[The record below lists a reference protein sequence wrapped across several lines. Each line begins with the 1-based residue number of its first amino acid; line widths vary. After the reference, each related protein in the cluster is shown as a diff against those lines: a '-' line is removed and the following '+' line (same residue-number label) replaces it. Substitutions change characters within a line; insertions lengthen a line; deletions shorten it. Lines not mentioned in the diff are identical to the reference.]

1 MNGTEDSFRMR
12 VLGRWGAWASVHWAK
27 ALLMGAVVTAIM
39 GVGMSM
45 VEAEFTF
52 YSIMPEGSPQVR
64 DMKRIIEN
72 FPVASSIIV
81 VLEAEEKSDP
91 IRAESAVT
99 HAVDLIA
106 AELSRPEYSR
116 YIARVQ
122 GKLDVEFFKKHG
134 LMITEA
140 EDIRRM
146 NRIYSDLNLVPFLT
160 HLNDDFEREYSG
172 DEEQLSD
179 DEEMVIAQFTG
190 LEKLL
195 VLMERSVSGS
205 KVTDS
210 ELSVALD
217 KFLIGDS
224 YFLNRDSTMAL
235 LIVQPTFTPNDLGP
249 LMKGVP
255 LIERVTKEL
264 ADGLGVRAG
273 LTGLTVVAKDE
284 GVTSEQGLVLSMVI
298 AVVLILL
305 LMILTFRMYSVPF
318 IAGIPLIVGILW
330 TIGITGFVLR
340 RLNIMTAMYMVALLG
355 LGIDYAI
362 HLLMTFVQE
371 RDDGQDFVGAVRDS
385 LRKSGSGVFLGA
397 LTTAVA
403 FFMLVIAK
411 SEVVKELGLVAGFGI
426 LCELAA
432 MLLFIPALLGM
443 RNSRLARRSKS
454 AAPRIPPL
462 AARQRIIPAL
472 GAKIVARPSLFVI
485 VMLALSIALATQA
498 GKVTLIDNL
507 MEMEAEGLES
517 VELQDR
523 MVEEFAMAPDY
534 LMVRS
539 SDLEELRALEKK
551 FKKLASIKRVDSL
564 VPYHP
569 SKGETAERAAE
580 IETVRSVVSAS
591 KSRGTP
597 DAEALAQ
604 EIIRL
609 ETNLVEMSDLAFM
622 AGLDRMENKLNYL
635 TGRNEDGE
643 KVRESSIDR
652 LIVALESG
660 PDPTGA
666 TEEIAEFQKSF
677 VARLREKLLR
687 MANPEPVSLDMVPEV
702 IRESYVSK
710 DGKDYIMSLI
720 PTQNPWEGDFR
731 EVYVQQISTYT
742 DRATGMLLAA
752 DQMNEIAETDGIR
765 AAVASLVAIFVLL
778 LMDFRNFK
786 LSILTLL
793 PLLLSFTSLFGIMA
807 ATGIRFDF
815 VNIISVPLLIGIGI
829 DDAVHINHRYLIE
842 GKGKMNLVVSKTG
855 VAVLMTTVTTII
867 GFASFIPSVMRAM
880 RSTGVV
886 LSIAMAL
893 AFLFS
898 VLFHPALLVIMSE
911 KLGWNIQA
919 WGRKPKRQQSG
930 PRASNDNHESF

>member
-12 VLGRWGAWASVHWAK
+12 VLGRWGAWASVHWVK

-39 GVGMSM
+39 GIGMSR

-64 DMKRIIEN
+64 DMKRITEN

-81 VLEAEEKSDP
+81 VLEAEEKSDA
-91 IRAESAVT
+91 IRAERAVT
-99 HAVDLIA
+99 HAVDLIS
-106 AELSRPEYSR
+106 AELSKPEYSR

-122 GKLDVEFFKKHG
+122 GKLDVEFFKEHG
-134 LMITEA
+134 LMLTEA

-146 NRIYSDLNLVPFLT
+146 IRIYSDLNLVPFLT

-179 DEEMVIAQFTG
+179 DEESVIAQFTG

-195 VLMERSVSGS
+195 SLMERSVSGS
-205 KVTDS
+205 EVTDS
-210 ELSVALD
+210 ELSGALD
-217 KFLIGDS
+217 KFLFGDS

-235 LIVQPTFTPNDLGP
+235 IIVQPTFTPNELGP

-255 LIERVTKEL
+255 LIDRVTKEM
-264 ADGLGVRAG
+264 ADDLGVRSG

-284 GVTSEQGLVLSMVI
+284 GVTSEKGLVLSMLI
-298 AVVLILL
+298 AVVLILV

-318 IAGIPLIVGILW
+318 ITGIPLIVGILW

-362 HLLMTFVQE
+362 HILMTYVQE
-371 RDDGQDFVGAVRDS
+371 RDSGQGFVEAVRDS
-385 LRKSGSGVFLGA
+385 LRKTGAGVFMGA

-432 MLLFIPALLGM
+432 MLLFIPALLGL
-443 RNSRLARRSKS
+443 RSSRLARRGKS
-454 AAPRIPPL
+454 AAPLISPL
-462 AARQRIIPAL
+462 VAGRRLIPAL
-472 GAKIVARPSLFVI
+472 GAKIVARSALFVI
-485 VMLALSIALATQA
+485 VMVAFSASLATQA

-539 SDLEELRALEKK
+539 PDLEELRALEKK
-551 FKKLASIKRVDSL
+551 VKKLASIKRVDSL
-564 VPYHP
+564 LPYYP
-569 SKGETAERAAE
+569 SKVDTAERAIE
-580 IETVRSVVSAS
+580 IETLRSAVSAS
-591 KSRGTP
+591 KPLGAP
-597 DAEALAQ
+597 DAEVLAEQ
-604 EIIRL
+604 ISRL
-609 ETNLVEMSDLAFM
+609 EINLVEMSDLAFM
-622 AGLDRMENKLNYL
+622 AGLDRMENKLNDL
-635 TGRNEDGE
+635 TGRNSDGE
-643 KVRESSIDR
+643 KVKVSNIDR
-652 LIVALESG
+652 LIEALESG
-660 PDPTGA
+660 SDPTRAAKELTG
-666 TEEIAEFQKSF
+666 FQKKF
-677 VARLREKLLR
+677 AALLKDKLLR
-687 MANPEPVSLDMVPEV
+687 MANPEPVSLEMVPEV

-710 DGKDYIMSLI
+710 DRQDYIMSLI

-731 EVYVQQISTYT
+731 DVYVQQISTYT

-778 LMDFRNFK
+778 VLDFRNLK
-786 LSILTLL
+786 LSALTLL
-793 PLLLSFTSLFGIMA
+793 PLLLSFAALFGIMA
-807 ATGIRFDF
+807 VTGIRFDF
-815 VNIISVPLLIGIGI
+815 LNIISVPLLIGIGI
-829 DDAVHINHRYLIE
+829 DDALHINHRYLIE
-842 GKGKMNLVVSKTG
+842 GKGKMDLVVSKTG
-855 VAVLMTTVTTII
+855 VAVLMTAVTTII

-886 LSIAMAL
+886 LSVAMAL

-898 VLFHPALLVIMSE
+898 VLFHPAFLVIITE

-919 WGRKPKRQQSG
+919 WKRKPKRLGQ
-930 PRASNDNHESF
+930 R